1 MAGLIARNKAA
12 ATTYKSLDERIN
24 LVAGKVMM
32 MMMAIMIMRIMINL
46 VNNNDDDDDIDRLCI
61 WETSWR
67 ASTPPGPGPRRRSS

>member
-32 MMMAIMIMRIMINL
+32 MMMMAIMIMRIMINL
-46 VNNNDDDDDIDRLCI
+46 VNNDDD
-61 WETSWR
+61 
-67 ASTPPGPGPRRRSS
+67 A

>member
-32 MMMAIMIMRIMINL
+32 MMLMAIMIMINL
-46 VNNNDDDDDIDRLCI
+46 VAGKVSCYQAVKSVMI
-61 WETSWR
+61 
-67 ASTPPGPGPRRRSS
+67 